1 MNKNLL
7 WLAGCIIILCSC
19 QKNLKEIIS
28 ETEKATFTVYT
39 YDEFGSPLGSGSGF
53 FIDDTGIGITNYH
66 VLDGAVK
73 AMLKTS
79 DGQEYEIDKV
89 LASDKNWDIIKFSI
103 ISPSNTKFTYLNFTQ
118 KQMEQGDKVYNI
130 SSPLGLEKKKVY
142 QME

>member
-66 VLDGAVK
+66 VLMV
-73 AMLKTS
+73 
-79 DGQEYEIDKV
+79 Q
-89 LASDKNWDIIKFSI
+89 
-103 ISPSNTKFTYLNFTQ
+103 
-118 KQMEQGDKVYNI
+118 
-130 SSPLGLEKKKVY
+130 
-142 QME
+142 